1 MLDIN
6 LNNGKSLVIENDEET
21 IIFTLY
27 DENGQL
33 LKENAIEAECIAEIV
48 FGGEEQIKQKFHL
61 ENI

>member
-33 LKENAIEAECIAEIV
+33 LNENAIEAEGIAEIV
-48 FGGEEQIKQKFHL
+48 FGGGID
-61 ENI
+61 

>member
-27 DENGQL
+27 DE
-33 LKENAIEAECIAEIV
+33 KWTAFKRKCY
-48 FGGEEQIKQKFHL
+48 
-61 ENI
+61 

>member
-1 MLDIN
+1 MEGIILDIN

-33 LKENAIEAECIAEIV
+33 LKENAIEAEGIAEIV
-48 FGGEEQIKQKFHL
+48 FGGEE
-61 ENI
+61 

>member
-33 LKENAIEAECIAEIV
+33 LKENDIEAEGIAEIV
-48 FGGEEQIKQKFHL
+48 FGGEE
-61 ENI
+61 